1 MSTQPPTLAGI
12 ALSDASPP
20 PAPDAAGPLLYGRV
34 VRPPLHDGAP
44 LRLAGVDAASLAGV
58 DGVLEVVTR
67 GDFVAVVATA
77 ADIAAQAARR
87 LKIRWAPAHPPRAAT
102 APAAETVV
110 HEHGD
115 TAAALDGSA
124 NRLQRSYRWP
134 TLPPA
139 GDENA
144 VATAHFA
151 AGRLGVWANVRATR
165 TLGLDIAALTGLP
178 AAQIAIVPCAD
189 PQLACGRSPWTE
201 HAAADAALLAHHLRQ
216 PVQVCLGAAELR
228 WAAALTEGQEN
239 RIHAALGADG
249 TLAAYRYTTL
259 PPTQAPHSPALRLA
273 GVASPTEEVALTATV
288 LVPPYRSAGL
298 RLASHAPRAE
308 AGLHAGDASLA
319 GQVFAHESF
328 IDEAARAQG
337 SDPVDY
343 RLRHLD
349 DQRGAT
355 LLRKVAGSATP
366 TGEDDGLLR
375 GRGVACAHVIDSDGL
390 GGRDAWSAWLA
401 EVAVDP
407 RSGEI
412 SVSRVVVGNDIADTQ
427 TLDTPDLRAAIA
439 ATTGRLLADKAGGF
453 DHWPAAATPE
463 AAAHAV
469 AVLGGAGE
477 LAAHTAPPGPLR
489 NTQPQLAAGGAT
501 LLPAAAAL
509 ANAIH
514 DATGVRLDAPPFTAE
529 RIRLALEA
537 RDGKPPTGN
546 SKRKLGWLG
555 AAAAAAAG
563 LVATAMPL
571 RAPIAPIT
579 PPPADLYS
587 LATLERGR
595 LVAAAGDCAVCHT
608 AADGVPNAG
617 GLALETPFGT
627 VYTTNITPDPET
639 GIGNWSYAA
648 FERAMR
654 EGIHRDGRHLYPAFP
669 YTAFARMS
677 DADMQA
683 LYAYLMAQ
691 TPVKAAAPKTELAF
705 PYSLRPLLAGWNTL
719 FHKNEVFQPD
729 PARSAEWNRG
739 AYLVEG
745 AGHCGAC
752 HTPRNALGAEKGGEH
767 RYGGGFAEGWEAPP
781 LSALSHAPVPWTET
795 ELYAYLRHGYSPLHG
810 VASGPMAPVV
820 ESLAA
825 LPDSDIRAIST
836 YLASFQQKAPDGAAS
851 ANYANSMQE
860 AARKA
865 AVTLAGPAEA
875 LYDGACAACHQD
887 DGPALFGVKPALAL
901 NTNLHS
907 PHADNLVQIILRGIQ
922 SPAHGE
928 LGYMPGFAD
937 SLDDRQ
943 VAELAAYLRARFA
956 PDKPAWQDLD
966 ATVQRLRAAAH

>member
-1 MSTQPPTLAGI
+1 MR
-12 ALSDASPP
+12 
-20 PAPDAAGPLLYGRV
+20 LLVADR
-34 VRPPLHDGAP
+34 
-44 LRLAGVDAASLAGV
+44 ASLAGM
-58 DGVLEVVTR
+58 DGLVELVVR
-67 GDFVAVVATA
+67 GDFVAVVATT

-87 LKIRWAPAHPPRAAT
+87 LKVRWAPPRQAGAAA

-110 HEHGD
+110 HERGD
-115 TAAALDGSA
+115 TSAALHDGT
-124 NRLQRSYRWP
+124 RLQRSYRWP

-139 GDENA
+139 DDTGA
-144 VATAHFA
+144 TATAHLQH
-151 AGRLGVWANVRATR
+151 GQLQVWARPRSTRA
-165 TLGLDIAALTGLP
+165 LAHDIAALTSLP
-178 AAQIAIVPCAD
+178 VAQIRVVPSDD
-189 PQLACGRSPWTE
+189 PRLVAGRSPWAE
-201 HAAADAALLAHHLRQ
+201 HAAADAALLAHHLRH
-216 PVQVCLGAAELR
+216 PVQVSLAAADLH
-228 WAAALTEGQEN
+228 WAAALADAQHN
-239 RIHAALGADG
+239 RIDATLGAGG
-249 TLAAYRYTTL
+249 TLDAYRYTTL
-259 PPTQAPHSPALRLA
+259 PPAQQPQSPALRLA
-273 GVASPTEEVALTATV
+273 GVASPTEDVALPATV
-288 LVPPYRSAGL
+288 LMPPYRSASL
-298 RLASHAPRAE
+298 RLASHAPQAA
-308 AGLHAGDASLA
+308 AGLDAGDASLA
-319 GQVFAHESF
+319 GQVFAQESF
-328 IDEAARAQG
+328 IDEAARTLG
-337 SDPVDY
+337 SDPADY

-349 DQRGAT
+349 DERGAA
-355 LLRKVAGSATP
+355 LLRKVADAAGSVPA
-366 TGEDDGLLR
+366 GDGLLR
-375 GRGVACAHVIDSDGL
+375 GRGVACAHVIDSDEL
-390 GGRDAWSAWLA
+390 GRRDAWSAWLA

-407 RSGEI
+407 RSGEV
-412 SVSRVVVGNDIADTQ
+412 SVSRVVVGNDIADTPV
-427 TLDTPDLRAAIA
+427 LDTPDLRAAIA
-439 ATTGRLLADKAGGF
+439 TATGHLLTDTAGGF
-453 DHWPAAATPE
+453 DRWPATANATDTAP
-463 AAAHAV
+463 AVV
-469 AVLGGAGE
+469 AVVSGSNE
-477 LAAHTAPPGPLR
+477 VAAPGTPPGPLR
-489 NTQPQLAAGGAT
+489 DTRPQLAASGAT
-501 LLPAAAAL
+501 LLPAAAAV

-529 RIRLALEA
+529 RIRLALAE
-537 RDGKPPTGN
+537 RDGKPAALT

-555 AAAAAAAG
+555 AAAATAAG
-563 LVATAMPL
+563 LIATAMPL

-587 LATLERGR
+587 AATLERGR

-608 AADGVPNAG
+608 AADGIPNTG

-691 TPVKAAAPKTELAF
+691 QPVKAAVPKTELAF
-705 PYSLRPLLAGWNTL
+705 PYNLRPLLAGWNTL

-729 PARSAEWNRG
+729 PTRSAEWNRG

-752 HTPRNALGAEKGGEH
+752 HTPRNALGAEKTGEH

-781 LSALSHAPVPWTET
+781 LTALSQAPVPWTET
-795 ELYAYLRHGYSPLHG
+795 ELYAYLRNGYSPLHG

-825 LPDSDIRAIST
+825 LPDSDIRAIAS
-836 YLASFQQKAPDGAAS
+836 YLASFQAKAPDAAAS
-851 ANYANSMQE
+851 ADYANAMQE

-875 LYDGACAACHQD
+875 LYDGACSACHQD

-907 PHADNLVQIILRGIQ
+907 PHADNLVQIILHGIQ

-956 PDKPAWQDLD
+956 PDKPAWQGLD
-966 ATVQRLRAAAH
+966 ATVRRLRAAAH

>member
-1 MSTQPPTLAGI
+1 MRLI
-12 ALSDASPP
+12 AAE
-20 PAPDAAGPLLYGRV
+20 R
-34 VRPPLHDGAP
+34 
-44 LRLAGVDAASLAGV
+44 ASLAGMDGLV
-58 DGVLEVVTR
+58 DLVVR
-67 GDFVAVVATA
+67 GDFVAVVATT
-77 ADIAAQAARR
+77 ADIAGQAARR
-87 LKIRWAPAHPPRAAT
+87 LAVRWAPPRPADT
-102 APAAETVV
+102 PSAPAAETVV

-115 TAAALDGSA
+115 TSAALNDSD
-124 NRLQRSYRWP
+124 RLQRRYRWP

-139 GDENA
+139 DDTG
-144 VATAHFA
+144 ATATAWLQH
-151 AGRLGVWANVRATR
+151 GQLQVWATLHSTRA
-165 TLGLDIAALTGLP
+165 LAHDIAALAGLP
-178 AAQIAIVPCAD
+178 VARITVITGDDPRLAA
-189 PQLACGRSPWTE
+189 GRSPWAA
-201 HAAADAALLAHHLRQ
+201 HAAADAALLALHLQ
-216 PVQVCLGAAELR
+216 LPVQVHLGAAELR
-228 WAAALTEGQEN
+228 WAAAQADAQEN
-239 RIHAALGADG
+239 RIEAALGADG
-249 TLAAYRYTTL
+249 AFAAYRYTTL
-259 PPTQAPHSPALRLA
+259 PPARLPQSPALRLA
-273 GVASPTEEVALTATV
+273 GVASPTEDVALPATV
-288 LVPPYRSAGL
+288 LMPPYRSTGL
-298 RLASHAPRAE
+298 RLASHAPQAA
-308 AGLHAGDASLA
+308 AGRDAGDASLA
-319 GQVFAHESF
+319 GQVFAQESF

-337 SDPVDY
+337 SDPADY

-349 DQRGAT
+349 DERGAA
-355 LLRKVAGSATP
+355 LLRKVAESAGP
-366 TGEDDGLLR
+366 AAAADGLLR
-375 GRGVACAHVIDSDGL
+375 GRGVACAHVIDSDEL
-390 GGRDAWSAWLA
+390 GTRDAWAAWLA
-401 EVAVDP
+401 EIAVDP

-412 SVSRVVVGNDIADTQ
+412 SVRRVVVGNDIADTPV
-427 TLDTPDLRAAIA
+427 LDTPDLRAAIA
-439 ATTGRLLADKAGGF
+439 AATGQLLTAPAGGF
-453 DHWPAAATPE
+453 DRWPATAGAADE
-463 AAAHAV
+463 APAAV
-469 AVLGGAGE
+469 AVVSGSGA
-477 LAAHTAPPGPLR
+477 LSTRAVPPATTR
-489 NTQPQLAAGGAT
+489 DAQPQLAASAAT
-501 LLPAAAAL
+501 LLPAAAAV

-537 RDGKPPTGN
+537 REGKPAVSTTR
-546 SKRKLGWLG
+546 RKLGWLG

-563 LVATAMPL
+563 VIATALPL

-587 LATLERGR
+587 AATLERGR

-627 VYTTNITPDPET
+627 VFTTNITPDPET

-691 TPVKAAAPKTELAF
+691 TPVKATAPKTELAF
-705 PYSLRPLLAGWNTL
+705 PYNLRPLLAGWNTL
-719 FHKNEVFQPD
+719 FHKNDIFRPD
-729 PARSAEWNRG
+729 PTRSAEWNRG

-752 HTPRNALGAEKGGEH
+752 HTPRNALGAEKTGEH

-781 LSALSHAPVPWTET
+781 LNALSHAPVPWTEA
-795 ELYAYLRHGYSPLHG
+795 ELYAYLRNGYSPLHG

-825 LPDSDIRAIST
+825 LPDSDVRAIAS
-836 YLASFQQKAPDGAAS
+836 YLASFQAKAPDAAAS
-851 ANYANSMQE
+851 AHYANAMQE
-860 AARKA
+860 VARKA

-907 PHADNLVQIILRGIQ
+907 PHADNLVQVILHGIQ

-956 PDKPAWQDLD
+956 PDKPAWPNLD